1 MEACRRIRLSRT
13 NAAIAVLLG
22 IANSLMTPLAGCARR
37 GYATLDV

>member
-1 MEACRRIRLSRT
+1 MEVCADTRR
-13 NAAIAVLLG
+13 AAVAVLLG